1 MYQKYYTKFF
11 LIENLVLEIV
21 DKKPFIETKLLIF
34 YYQIFIT
41 KFHCVF
47 LVAKF

>member
-1 MYQKYYTKFF
+1 MYQKYYTSFF
-11 LIENLVLEIV
+11 KIKNLILEIV
-21 DKKPFIETKLLIF
+21 DQKPFIETKLLIF
-34 YYQIFIT
+34 YYQIFNT